1 MKFHDANYL
10 LGKLE
15 TLATTMLDIASLMK
29 GEEDNDL
36 VELIL
41 NGKEGDFPFNKDLM
55 EKALEVHE
63 WAWAA
68 RERILSLSV
77 GCPKE

>member
-29 GEEDNDL
+29 GEGDNDL

-63 WAWAA
+63 WVWAA
-68 RERILSLSV
+68 RGRILSLSV